1 MIVKKTRSRELA
13 LTAGEDCVE
22 LVERHCGK
30 YLDKATYGITLRG
43 NVVELWREGE
53 DGRRQVIAHGML
65 PDDEAEQVREA
76 MIGIKRFI
84 QFGALFF
91 YLRDRLGGTHADS
104 HL

>member
-13 LTAGEDCVE
+13 LAAGEDYVE
-22 LVERHCGK
+22 VVERHYGK

-53 DGRRQVIAHGML
+53 DGGRQVIDGML